1 MGWRRRRNIARAVVL
16 LLLTVPVAAWL
27 TAPMQLIAALIVGL
41 LRLRVW
47 MDGAGAWG
55 MVVYMLVYALAVV
68 LLVPG
73 SLLALSAG
81 LAYGPWGVPLAV
93 SAATAGAGL
102 SFLLGR
108 YLAGAWL
115 WRLGKRRL
123 LLRALESAVIEGG
136 WRFVGLVR
144 LSPLLPFSLLNYYF
158 GITRISF
165 RQYLPGT
172 FLGIIPGTSV
182 NVLLASAGYA
192 YALGSMR
199 HPLKLGLLIIGVA
212 VTVFVC
218 RSIML
223 RVRKALQDAQAG
235 MD

>member
-1 MGWRRRRNIARAVVL
+1 MGWRRRRNIARAIVVL
-16 LLLTVPVAAWL
+16 LLAVLVAAWL
-27 TAPMQLIAALIVGL
+27 TAPMPLIVAL
-41 LRLRVW
+41 LRVRAWVAA
-47 MDGAGAWG
+47 AGAWG
-55 MVVYMLVYALAVV
+55 PVAYVLVYALAVV

-93 SAATAGAGL
+93 LAATAGAAL
-102 SFLLGR
+102 SFLIGR
-108 YLAGAWL
+108 YLAGEWL
-115 WRLGKRRL
+115 RKLINRRL
-123 LLRALESAVIEGG
+123 LLRAVEIAVVDGG

-172 FLGIIPGTSV
+172 FLGIIPGTSM

-192 YALGSMR
+192 YTLGGMR
-199 HPLKLGLLIIGVA
+199 HPLKLALLAAGIV

-218 RSIML
+218 RIIL
-223 RVRKALQDAQAG
+223 RRVRTALHEAQARLER
-235 MD
+235 